1 MTAERNGQDVSGGA
15 TEAATAV
22 RDAPERS
29 RFEITVDGAL
39 AGFALYRLA
48 PGRITFVHTEIDD
61 AYGGRGLGGQLARA
75 ALDAVRARG
84 LAVRPDC
91 PFIKGWIAKHP
102 DYADLVH

>member
-1 MTAERNGQDVSGGA
+1 MTVG
-15 TEAATAV
+15 TAV
-22 RDAPERS
+22 TDAPERS

-39 AGFALYRLA
+39 AGFAFYRLR

-61 AYGGRGLGGQLARA
+61 AYAGRGLGGQLARA
-75 ALDAVRARG
+75 ALDAARARG

-102 DYADLVH
+102 DYADLVA